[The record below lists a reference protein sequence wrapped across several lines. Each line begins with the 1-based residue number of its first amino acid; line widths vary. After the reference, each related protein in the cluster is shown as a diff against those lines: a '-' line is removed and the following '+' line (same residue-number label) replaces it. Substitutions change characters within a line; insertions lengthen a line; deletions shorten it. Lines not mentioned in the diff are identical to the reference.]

1 MAASVSLLQHSEMN
15 DETVQLKTLQT
26 VLTIFQSQLHPGD
39 EVFIKICQVSTTML
53 FDRRKKFTK
62 LSKLC
67 VNLVNDNSNFV
78 YLSSF
83 LFKDNMS
90 IALGICFRLLENNNP
105 DSVHRYVC
113 TCPSGLVKYNNY

>member
-1 MAASVSLLQHSEMN
+1 
-15 DETVQLKTLQT
+15 
-26 VLTIFQSQLHPGD
+26 
-39 EVFIKICQVSTTML
+39 ML
-53 FDRRKKFTK
+53 FDRRKRFTKFTE
-62 LSKLC
+62 LC

-78 YLSSF
+78 YLSFS

-113 TCPSGLVKYNNY
+113 SHPYGLVKYNNY